1 MQAAA
6 FLPPESSPAG
16 PPSLLVG
23 CTGQGSHARP
33 RGLGAGVVMSPE
45 GGGGWAHL
53 SAVLHQESGR
63 VQSNAGHVQE
73 CWWCESHQPTAGLG
87 PQHTC
92 GQRRGALLCQ
102 RFSLVR
108 TDSCSCI
115 RRRSPRSWVP
125 GGFVKQLGGE
135 S

>member
-45 GGGGWAHL
+45 RGGWAHL
-53 SAVLHQESGR
+53 SAVLHQESGW
-63 VQSNAGHVQE
+63 VQSNAGHVHE
-73 CWWCESHQPTAGLG
+73 CRWCESHQPTAGLG